1 MFPVPSG
8 AALRHS
14 GAPKLPM
21 AGEDSYKDD
30 INFRHGASVGKVP
43 APPSTASRSS
53 GWDGPPCGSGA
64 PSARRPGPRC
74 PAAPKPR
81 LRAPSRFASSRATS
95 RHSSIACSN
104 VRSISS
110 SGSATNRPGQRGC
123 AGVQESA
130 LRCRITHVPP
140 TRRRSHHNLQEASG
154 RHRAALGHGSPSPTS
169 CMSDGSST
177 TDRGGRLVPC
187 EPDRS
192 GKSGRLR
199 FRTAQTAPAAGA
211 AYLPPVCGVVPVLPD
226 SSICSRVTRSHVRLR
241 SS

>member
-64 PSARRPGPRC
+64 PSDRRPGPRC

-95 RHSSIACSN
+95 RHSSIACSQRPQHLQLGISHRPPRLTRLRRGARIGTQTQN
-104 VRSISS
+104 RVRSSHPTARPPQPPGSVRPPSS
-110 SGSATNRPGQRGC
+110 RARP
-123 AGVQESA
+123 
-130 LRCRITHVPP
+130 RIHVADLV
-140 TRRRSHHNLQEASG
+140 HVG
-154 RHRAALGHGSPSPTS
+154 RV
-169 CMSDGSST
+169 SD
-177 TDRGGRLVPC
+177 
-187 EPDRS
+187 
-192 GKSGRLR
+192 
-199 FRTAQTAPAAGA
+199 
-211 AYLPPVCGVVPVLPD
+211 Y
-226 SSICSRVTRSHVRLR
+226 
-241 SS
+241 